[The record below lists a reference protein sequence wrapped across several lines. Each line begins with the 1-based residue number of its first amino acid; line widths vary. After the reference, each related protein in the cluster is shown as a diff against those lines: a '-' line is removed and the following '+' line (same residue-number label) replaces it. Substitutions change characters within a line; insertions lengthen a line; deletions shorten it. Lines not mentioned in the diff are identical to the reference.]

1 MSLAEAGSSNLGGR
15 PRRFGCSYITHDQYA
30 AAKQP
35 GKKRKKNIQYQ
46 MSDAQQSQNQQRTLQ
61 QRGHCYPQFY
71 RLIFREAQ
79 LKEILLHTGRYH
91 GESLE
96 VISGRSD

>member
-1 MSLAEAGSSNLGGR
+1 VSLAEAGSGNLGGR

-30 AAKQP
+30 AAHGQ
-35 GKKRKKNIQYQ
+35 KKERRKKNIQYQ
-46 MSDAQQSQNQQRTLQ
+46 MLDARQSQNQQRTLQ

-79 LKEILLHTGRYH
+79 LK
-91 GESLE
+91 
-96 VISGRSD
+96 